1 MVKLSCVDHVIDIQ
15 LKFHEVS
22 SNFMLLTKTKKNKQ
36 KKMVLLNTAHYK
48 ESNEKRKSNLC
59 MYVLTTVRRSRVYKI
74 SHIARLIHLSICT
87 QSLNLD

>member
-48 ESNEKRKSNLC
+48 ESNEKRKAFL
-59 MYVLTTVRRSRVYKI
+59 YIYIYIGTRRS
-74 SHIARLIHLSICT
+74 A
-87 QSLNLD
+87 

>member
-48 ESNEKRKSNLC
+48 ESNEKRKSIHIC

-74 SHIARLIHLSICT
+74 SHIS
-87 QSLNLD
+87 QD